1 MRVGD
6 TVRKAL
12 KLLRLLP
19 EPLFRRGLAHGVA
32 AAVEHRA
39 ALAGLAPATVIDV
52 GAHRGQFSLLAA
64 ALFPDAAIHALEPQ
78 PEAADAYAR
87 LFAGNPRVRLHRV
100 AAAERAGEAVL
111 HLARRSDCS
120 SLLPIGA
127 GQLRFAPDSAPAGTR
142 SVPVATLDGLFP
154 ADTIARPCLLKLD
167 VQGGEL
173 AALRGAGRLLGA
185 VDHVYAELSFRPLY
199 DGQPLAHELVAH
211 LAAQG
216 FGLAGVGVATRDAA
230 GACVQADLLFRQVAS
245 GRVEGGRVDGGSG

>member
-1 MRVGD
+1 MRAWVRGRD
-6 TVRKAL
+6 WARKAL
-12 KLLRLLP
+12 KLRLLLP
-19 EPLFRRGLAHGVA
+19 DPLFRRGLAHGVA

-64 ALFPDAAIHALEPQ
+64 ALFPEAVIHALEPQ
-78 PEAADAYAR
+78 REAADAHAR

-111 HLARRSDCS
+111 HLARRSDCA
-120 SLLPIGA
+120 SLLPIGD
-127 GQLRFAPDSAPAGTR
+127 GQRRFAPDSAPAGTR

-154 ADTIARPCLLKLD
+154 ADAVARPCLLKLD

-173 AALRGAGRLLGA
+173 AALRGAGRLLGV

-216 FGLAGVGVATRDAA
+216 FGLAGVGVVTRDAM
-230 GACVQADLLFRQVAS
+230 GACVQADLLFR
-245 GRVEGGRVDGGSG
+245 RMDGGQMDGGPA